1 MKKQKEIKYVIVFER
16 QASAYLS
23 APLDDRGID
32 ADHGVLG
39 FSSLEGARE
48 FLDTVV
54 RSSADD
60 AGVLISFADDEV
72 RVGFDRYESGLVFI
86 KEIDLFW

>member
-1 MKKQKEIKYVIVFER
+1 MQKEIKYAVIFER

-23 APLDDRGID
+23 VPLDDRGVD
-32 ADHGVLG
+32 ADHGVFG

-48 FLDTVV
+48 FLDIVV

-60 AGVLISFADDEV
+60 AGVLISSSEDEV
-72 RVGFDRYESGLVFI
+72 RVGFDRYESGLIFI